1 MRLTDEAKRGVKMS
15 RDLTHCYVKIPVKP
29 LDEATL
35 IRVREL
41 ENKLGCQLIAF
52 SSSNAEYAQLSE
64 EQLKEID
71 ALGKEI
77 DANIVA
83 YHARQQR
90 PSRPSTC

>member
-1 MRLTDEAKRGVKMS
+1 MS

-35 IRVREL
+35 NRVKDL

-52 SSSNAEYAQLSE
+52 SSSNAEYARLTE
-64 EQLKEID
+64 EQLGEIE

-77 DANIVA
+77 DASIVA
-83 YHARQQR
+83 YQSRPQR
-90 PSRPSTC
+90 PSRPSACQY